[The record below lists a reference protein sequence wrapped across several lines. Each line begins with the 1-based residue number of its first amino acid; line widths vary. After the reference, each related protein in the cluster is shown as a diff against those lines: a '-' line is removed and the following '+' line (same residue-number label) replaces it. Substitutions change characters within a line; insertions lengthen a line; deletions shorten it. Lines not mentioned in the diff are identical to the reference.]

1 MLTQYYFVFIANSK
15 DSIGFHSFV
24 AANEKQRC
32 KKTGIPFATLIL
44 KLKNIRIKNII
55 LSLDLEKNC

>member
-32 KKTGIPFATLIL
+32 KKTGIC
-44 KLKNIRIKNII
+44 N
-55 LSLDLEKNC
+55 LDFKAEEH